1 MKTIANLTLIFISYW
16 LFPGYLYN
24 TGSKVRLFYARAWIH
39 INFRRH
45 LRNRFAVHSICSQ
58 RIKTTEAHSADFID
72 SQYCFS
78 TVPSPNNT
86 GENIQVLI
94 FWNVH
99 LMIFSIAVW
108 YPFHPQVSAAISH
121 RSTLSPLATTRAPLA
136 SSETTNPHQ
145 PRGET
150 PPKHRRSGERD
161 KKVHRWGSA
170 ATPEG
175 SQPGRKRR
183 RNRTD
188 HGGR

>member
-16 LFPGYLYN
+16 LFPGYLRIQHWQQSTAFLCACLY
-24 TGSKVRLFYARAWIH
+24 SYVLRV

-58 RIKTTEAHSADFID
+58 WIKTTEAHSADFID

-99 LMIFSIAVW
+99 RMIFSIAVW
-108 YPFHPQVSAAISH
+108 YPFHPQISAAISH

-150 PPKHRRSGERD
+150 PP
-161 KKVHRWGSA
+161 
-170 ATPEG
+170 
-175 SQPGRKRR
+175 
-183 RNRTD
+183 
-188 HGGR
+188 